1 MDAPLA
7 MTVARALR
15 TERLRFGKPRENS
28 AVCSPTRRLTAF
40 TQSNELPFESLELSK
55 FLAHMFDV
63 LIEHRVHLGA
73 IRLRSI
79 SNS

>member
-1 MDAPLA
+1 MDAPPA

-15 TERLRFGKPRENS
+15 TDRLRFGKARENS
-28 AVCSPTRRLTAF
+28 AICTTTRRLAAF
-40 TQSNELPFESLELSK
+40 AQSKELPFESLKLSK
-55 FLAHMFDV
+55 LLANMFDV
-63 LIEHRVHLGA
+63 LIEDRVHLGA